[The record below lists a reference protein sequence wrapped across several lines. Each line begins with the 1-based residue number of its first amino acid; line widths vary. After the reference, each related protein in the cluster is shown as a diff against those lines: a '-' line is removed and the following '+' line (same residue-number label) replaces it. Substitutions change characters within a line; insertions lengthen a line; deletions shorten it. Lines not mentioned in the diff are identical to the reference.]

1 MCKKIV
7 FPISAVIV
15 VLVMMFFT
23 LRSYGE
29 PITSVEG
36 YCSENHLSY
45 NIIRATEDIE
55 GRDIDEKAMAKQMYK
70 ASESGIE
77 AYDFLVEYTGNKSTA
92 EAILNHAADLDKEL
106 N

>member
-1 MCKKIV
+1 MCRKIV
-7 FPISAVIV
+7 FPISTVIV
-15 VLVMMFFT
+15 LLVLTFFT
-23 LRSYGE
+23 LKSYGK
-29 PITSVEG
+29 PITSAEG

-55 GRDIDEKAMAKQMYK
+55 GSDVDEKAMAKQMYR

-92 EAILNHAADLDKEL
+92 EAILNHAADLDKEMK
-106 N
+106 